1 MKRINVKYVYL
12 SAVIVLIFS
21 LFLCFVS
28 GKENTTVSSAHK
40 SLKLPVIMYHQI
52 SRSENNV
59 GKYVISEKELEK
71 DLIYL
76 KENGYRTINVS
87 ELTAYAEGKISL
99 EEKCVML
106 TFDDGYE
113 TAFTVLYPLL
123 KKYNMK
129 AVVSVI
135 GYLTEMYTENGDHND
150 LYSYLDEEEI
160 RILSESDEIEIQNHS
175 FDMHHTEK
183 GKRKGINKL
192 HGEKF
197 EEYKKAL
204 TDDIGKEQRELL
216 KITGKLPKAMFYPF
230 GECCEDTLKI
240 CKSLGFKATF
250 TCEEKIN
257 TVTPYRAE
265 SLYNL
270 GRFNR
275 SGTVK
280 SSDFWSRILE
290 IPL

>member
-1 MKRINVKYVYL
+1 MIVRIRKPVMFVISI
-12 SAVIVLIFS
+12 SAVILCIALIF
-21 LFLCFVS
+21 CTQNECKGVS
-28 GKENTTVSSAHK
+28 AQRSVTV
-40 SLKLPVIMYHQI
+40 PIIMYHQI

-59 GKYVISEKELEK
+59 GKYVIHEKELEK
-71 DLIYL
+71 DLAYL
-76 KENGYRTINVS
+76 KNNGYETINVNDLIS
-87 ELTAYAEGKISL
+87 FVAGKTELP
-99 EEKCVML
+99 EKCVML

-113 TAFTVLYPLL
+113 TAFTILYPLI

-135 GYLTEMYTENGDHND
+135 GYLTELYTENEDHND

-160 RILSESDEIEIQNHS
+160 RILSQTDEIEIQNHS
-175 FDMHHTEK
+175 FNMHSTEK

-192 HGEKF
+192 AGESF

-204 TDDIGKEQRELL
+204 TDDVGKEQTEIL
-216 KITGKLPKAMFYPF
+216 KITGKLPEAMFYPF
-230 GECCEDTLKI
+230 GECCGDTLTV

-257 TVTPYRAE
+257 TVTRFRNE

-275 SGTVK
+275 SGNAE
-280 SSDFWSRILE
+280 SNEFFEGIF
-290 IPL
+290 

>member
-1 MKRINVKYVYL
+1 
-12 SAVIVLIFS
+12 
-21 LFLCFVS
+21 
-28 GKENTTVSSAHK
+28 
-40 SLKLPVIMYHQI
+40 MYHQI
-52 SRSENNV
+52 SRDEKNV

-87 ELTAYAEGKISL
+87 ELIDYTEGRITL
-99 EEKCVML
+99 GEKCIML

-123 KKYNMK
+123 KKYDMK
-129 AVVSVI
+129 AVISVI
-135 GYLTEMYTENGDHND
+135 GYLTEMYTENEDHND

-183 GKRKGINKL
+183 GRRKGINKL
-192 HGEKF
+192 YGESF

-204 TDDIGKEQRELL
+204 TEDIGKEQKELL
-216 KITGKLPKAMFYPF
+216 KITGKLPEAMFYPF
-230 GECCEDTLKI
+230 GEFCEDTLKI

-257 TVTPYRAE
+257 AVTPCRTE

-280 SSDFWSRILE
+280 SADFWERI
-290 IPL
+290 IKFPL